1 MPIFKNPSTETKQ
14 APGMNPDESRSRS
27 RSNVHFSSEPDRDMR
42 GFRLDL
48 DNMYT
53 VWRSSTDV
61 FGCVREIRQTMG
73 IGGVFLFDPKD
84 PKKEKPA
91 RPADAQRLM
100 DVFTYQYGGFRNF
113 KNEAAKHFLIS
124 ANSFIEKIH
133 NLDNEPLGLKV
144 IDGRTV
150 AIVSDEF
157 GNVHRYI
164 QTAKGQFGAKG
175 DTTVFDR
182 EEIIHWKGL
191 DIDPDNEAWGM
202 SPIENSLWEARTDL
216 AAMLSNYFFFENDA
230 VPSVQYILDDNIDE
244 DDAKKVVEMIK
255 KQFKGPKNR
264 HKSAVMKGV
273 KEIKTIRISQKDM
286 EYIIGRKFSTSK
298 ICAGFGVPPVML
310 GYTEGVNYTNH
321 EGQRQNFYE
330 GTVVEYE
337 ESFAEMVNE
346 EIIPWLGLQ
355 DTVGFKFKPATFEA
369 KQTLWDRAIE
379 SRKAGLTSIDESRG
393 MVGKD
398 PLDESVNGDLGK
410 QILLDTPPTLLTD
423 VGIDLAPETQALNQV
438 KDAIVKAAKRNAG
451 KELDN
456 PR

>member
-1 MPIFKNPSTETKQ
+1 MPIFKRPDTESKL
-14 APGMNPDESRSRS
+14 APGMTPGESHSRS
-27 RSNVHFSSEPDRDMR
+27 RSNVKYASEPDRDMM

-61 FGCVREIRQTMG
+61 FGCVRVIRQTMG
-73 IGGVFLFDPKD
+73 LGGVILYDPKD
-84 PKKEKPA
+84 PQKEKPC

-100 DVFTYQYGGFRNF
+100 DVMGYQYGGFRRF

-124 ANSFIEKIH
+124 ANTFIEKVH
-133 NLDNEPLGLKV
+133 NLDGEPLGLKV
-144 IDGRTV
+144 IDGRTI

-157 GNVHRYI
+157 GNVHRYV
-164 QTAKGQFGAKG
+164 QTAEGQFGAKG
-175 DTTVFDR
+175 DTTVFNFD
-182 EEIIHWKGL
+182 EVIHWKGL

-216 AAMLSNYFFFENDA
+216 AAMLSNYFFFENDT

-244 DDAKKVVEMIK
+244 EDAKKVVEMIK

-286 EYIIGRKFSTSK
+286 EYIVGRKFSTSK

-321 EGQRQNFYE
+321 EGQQENFYE

-337 ESFAEMVNE
+337 EAFSEMVNE

-355 DTVGFKFKPATFEA
+355 DRVGFRFRAATFEA
-369 KQTLWDRAIE
+369 QETLWNRAIE
-379 SRKAGLTSIDESRG
+379 ARKAGIIPIDEARALVAKPPIDESI
-393 MVGKD
+393 
-398 PLDESVNGDLGK
+398 NGDIGK
-410 QILLDTPPTLLTD
+410 QLLFDINPTPATD
-423 VGIDLAPETQALNQV
+423 VGINLAPESDALNMV
-438 KDAIVKAAKRNAG
+438 KDTLQKAAKRNAR
-451 KELDN
+451 KEDT
-456 PR
+456 PH